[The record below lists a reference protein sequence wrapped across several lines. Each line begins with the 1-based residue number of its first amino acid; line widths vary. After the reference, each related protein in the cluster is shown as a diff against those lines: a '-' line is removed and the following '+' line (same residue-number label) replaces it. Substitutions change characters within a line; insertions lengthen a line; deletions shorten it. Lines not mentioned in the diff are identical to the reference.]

1 MAKLTNYFSHDVSA
15 LSDPKI
21 MIMISLHGMVS
32 YAWWWI
38 LIERLAVEEDCKLP
52 YNKFTFAG
60 LAVTF
65 QISDNLEFWKQNEA
79 NASSN
84 EANEA
89 PLKQT
94 YLARFFIDSLIEDC
108 NLLQTDGEYFWSP
121 SLLKRRQL
129 REEKYR
135 KISEKRRE
143 AGRLGGL
150 ASVESRG
157 RKKAT
162 IKQNEANALSNEAN
176 EAKGKKGNKDIIFY
190 STDEHDEVKQNEA
203 NALSNEANEAKG
215 KKGNKDII
223 FYSTDEHD
231 EVKQNEA
238 NASDDID
245 VNDLFEKS
253 DTKLNDTQSKVY
265 RVYMSEI
272 GEISSVTKERIDDL
286 VVDFGANE
294 VVNAISIASERGK
307 GSIGYITAILN
318 NKVKEEVI
326 KGNGSNGRNGGNRK
340 NKAATD
346 ISEVDW
352 DKETGEW
359 I

>member
-21 MIMISLHGMVS
+21 IIMISLHGMVS

-94 YLARFFIDSLIEDC
+94 DLARFFIDSLIEDC

-150 ASVESRG
+150 ASGESRG

-162 IKQNEANALSNEAN
+162 
-176 EAKGKKGNKDIIFY
+176 
-190 STDEHDEVKQNEA
+190 VKQNEA
-203 NALSNEANEAKG
+203 NASSNEANEAKG

-245 VNDLFEKS
+245 INDLFEKS

-318 NKVKEEVI
+318 NKVKEEAI
-326 KGNGSNGRNGGNRK
+326 KGNGNNGRSSRNRK

-346 ISEVDW
+346 SSEVDW

>member
-150 ASVESRG
+150 ASGESRG

-162 IKQNEANALSNEAN
+162 
-176 EAKGKKGNKDIIFY
+176 
-190 STDEHDEVKQNEA
+190 VKQNEA
-203 NALSNEANEAKG
+203 NASSNEANEAKG

-245 VNDLFEKS
+245 INDLFEKS

-326 KGNGSNGRNGGNRK
+326 KGNGSNGRNSGNRK
-340 NKAATD
+340 TKAATD
-346 ISEVDW
+346 SSEVDW

>member
-60 LAVTF
+60 LAIAF
-65 QISDNLEFWKQNEA
+65 QISDNLAFWKQNVA
-79 NASSN
+79 NAKQN
-84 EANEA
+84 VANIANANLPDLVE
-89 PLKQT
+89 K
-94 YLARFFIDSLIEDC
+94 FIQSLIKDC
-108 NLLQTDGEYFWSP
+108 NLLDTDGTYFWSP
-121 SLLKRRQL
+121 SLQRRTAERL
-129 REEKYR
+129 AKTNA
-135 KISEKRRE
+135 ILEKRRE

-150 ASVESRG
+150 A
-157 RKKAT
+157 KASKYLANA
-162 IKQNEANALSNEAN
+162 KQNVANASDNPSKNSSKLAN
-176 EAKGKKGNKDIIFY
+176 LPKEKKEK
-190 STDEHDEVKQNEA
+190 
-203 NALSNEANEAKG
+203 
-215 KKGNKDII
+215 KDII

-245 VNDLFEKS
+245 INDLFEKS

-272 GEISSVTKERIDDL
+272 GEISSITKERIDDL

-326 KGNGSNGRNGGNRK
+326 KGNGSNGRSSGNRK

-346 ISEVDW
+346 SSEVDW

>member
-60 LAVTF
+60 LAIAF
-65 QISDNLEFWKQNEA
+65 QISDNLAFWKQNVA
-79 NASSN
+79 NAKQN
-84 EANEA
+84 VANIANANLPDLVE
-89 PLKQT
+89 K
-94 YLARFFIDSLIEDC
+94 FIQSLIKDC
-108 NLLQTDGEYFWSP
+108 NLLDTDGTYFWSP
-121 SLLKRRQL
+121 SLQRRTAERL
-129 REEKYR
+129 AKTNA
-135 KISEKRRE
+135 ILEKRRE

-150 ASVESRG
+150 A
-157 RKKAT
+157 KASKYLANA
-162 IKQNEANALSNEAN
+162 KQNVANASDNPSKNSSKLAN
-176 EAKGKKGNKDIIFY
+176 LPKEKKEKKDIIFY
-190 STDEHDEVKQNEA
+190 STDEHDE
-203 NALSNEANEAKG
+203 
-215 KKGNKDII
+215 
-223 FYSTDEHD
+223 
-231 EVKQNEA
+231 A

-245 VNDLFEKS
+245 INDLFEKS

>member
-79 NASSN
+79 N
-84 EANEA
+84 EA

-94 YLARFFIDSLIEDC
+94 DLARFFIDSLIEDC

-150 ASVESRG
+150 ASGESRG

-162 IKQNEANALSNEAN
+162 
-176 EAKGKKGNKDIIFY
+176 
-190 STDEHDEVKQNEA
+190 VKQNEA
-203 NALSNEANEAKG
+203 NASSNEANEAKG

-245 VNDLFEKS
+245 INDLFEKS

-326 KGNGSNGRNGGNRK
+326 KGNGSNGRSSGNRK

-346 ISEVDW
+346 SSEVDW

>member
-60 LAVTF
+60 LAIAF
-65 QISDNLEFWKQNEA
+65 QISDNLAFWKQNVA
-79 NASSN
+79 NAKQN
-84 EANEA
+84 VANIANANLPDLVE
-89 PLKQT
+89 K
-94 YLARFFIDSLIEDC
+94 FIQSLIKDC
-108 NLLQTDGEYFWSP
+108 NLLDTDGTYFWSP
-121 SLLKRRQL
+121 SLQRRTAERL
-129 REEKYR
+129 AKTNA
-135 KISEKRRE
+135 ILEKRRE

-150 ASVESRG
+150 A
-157 RKKAT
+157 KASKYLANA
-162 IKQNEANALSNEAN
+162 KQNVANARDNPSKNSSKLAN
-176 EAKGKKGNKDIIFY
+176 LPKEKKEKKDIIFY
-190 STDEHDEVKQNEA
+190 STDEHDE
-203 NALSNEANEAKG
+203 
-215 KKGNKDII
+215 
-223 FYSTDEHD
+223 
-231 EVKQNEA
+231 A

-245 VNDLFEKS
+245 INDLFEKS

-265 RVYMSEI
+265 IVYMNEI
-272 GEISSVTKERIDDL
+272 GEISSITKERIDDL
-286 VVDFGANE
+286 VIDFGADE

-326 KGNGSNGRNGGNRK
+326 KGNGSNGRGKGNRTP
-340 NKAATD
+340 KAKSD
-346 ISEVDW
+346 GSDVDW
-352 DKETGEW
+352 ENETGEW
-359 I
+359 L

>member
-15 LSDPKI
+15 LIDPKI

-60 LAVTF
+60 LAIAF
-65 QISDNLEFWKQNEA
+65 QISDNLAFWKQNVA
-79 NASSN
+79 NAKQN
-84 EANEA
+84 VANIANANLPDLVE
-89 PLKQT
+89 K
-94 YLARFFIDSLIEDC
+94 FIQSLINDC
-108 NLLQTDGEYFWSP
+108 NLLDTDGTYFWSP
-121 SLLKRRQL
+121 SLQRRTAERL
-129 REEKYR
+129 AKTNA
-135 KISEKRRE
+135 ILEKRRE

-150 ASVESRG
+150 A
-157 RKKAT
+157 KASKYLANA
-162 IKQNEANALSNEAN
+162 KQNLANASDSISKNSSKLAN
-176 EAKGKKGNKDIIFY
+176 LPKEKKEKKDIIFY
-190 STDEHDEVKQNEA
+190 STDEHDEA
-203 NALSNEANEAKG
+203 
-215 KKGNKDII
+215 
-223 FYSTDEHD
+223 
-231 EVKQNEA
+231 KQNEA

-245 VNDLFEKS
+245 INDLFEKS

-265 RVYMSEI
+265 KVYMSEI

-286 VVDFGANE
+286 VVDFGASE

-326 KGNGSNGRNGGNRK
+326 KENGSNGRGKGNRK

-346 ISEVDW
+346 SSEVDW

>member
-84 EANEA
+84 EANASSNEANEA

-94 YLARFFIDSLIEDC
+94 DLARFFIDSLIEDC

-150 ASVESRG
+150 ASGESRG

-162 IKQNEANALSNEAN
+162 VKQNEANASSNEAN
-176 EAKGKKGNKDIIFY
+176 EAKGN
-190 STDEHDEVKQNEA
+190 
-203 NALSNEANEAKG
+203 
-215 KKGNKDII
+215 KGNKDII

-245 VNDLFEKS
+245 INDLFEKS
-253 DTKLNDTQSKVY
+253 DTKLNDTQSKAY

-272 GEISSVTKERIDDL
+272 GEISSITKERIDDL
-286 VVDFGANE
+286 VIDFGANE

-326 KGNGSNGRNGGNRK
+326 KGNGSNGRSSGNRK

-346 ISEVDW
+346 SSEVDW

>member
-65 QISDNLEFWKQNEA
+65 QISDDLEFWKQNEA

-94 YLARFFIDSLIEDC
+94 DLARFFIDSLIEDC

-150 ASVESRG
+150 ASGESRG

-162 IKQNEANALSNEAN
+162 VKQNEANASSNEAN

-190 STDEHDEVKQNEA
+190 STDEHDEVKQN
-203 NALSNEANEAKG
+203 K
-215 KKGNKDII
+215 
-223 FYSTDEHD
+223 
-231 EVKQNEA
+231 A

-245 VNDLFEKS
+245 INDLFEKS

-272 GEISSVTKERIDDL
+272 GEISSITKERIDDL

-326 KGNGSNGRNGGNRK
+326 KGNGSNGRSSGNRK

-346 ISEVDW
+346 SSEVDW

>member
-60 LAVTF
+60 LAIAF
-65 QISDNLEFWKQNEA
+65 QISDNLAFWKQNVA
-79 NASSN
+79 NAKQN
-84 EANEA
+84 VANIANANLPDLVE
-89 PLKQT
+89 K
-94 YLARFFIDSLIEDC
+94 FIQSLIKDC
-108 NLLQTDGEYFWSP
+108 NLLDTDGTYFWSP
-121 SLLKRRQL
+121 SLQRRTAERL
-129 REEKYR
+129 AKTNA
-135 KISEKRRE
+135 ILEKRRE

-150 ASVESRG
+150 A
-157 RKKAT
+157 KASKYLANA
-162 IKQNEANALSNEAN
+162 KQNVANASDNYSKSSSKLAN
-176 EAKGKKGNKDIIFY
+176 LPKEKKEK
-190 STDEHDEVKQNEA
+190 
-203 NALSNEANEAKG
+203 
-215 KKGNKDII
+215 KDII

-245 VNDLFEKS
+245 INDLFEKS
-253 DTKLNDTQSKVY
+253 DAKLNNSQSKVY
-265 RVYMSEI
+265 KVYMSEI
-272 GEISSVTKERIDDL
+272 GEISSITKERIDDL
-286 VVDFGANE
+286 VIDFGANE

-326 KGNGSNGRNGGNRK
+326 KGNGSNGRSSGNRK

-346 ISEVDW
+346 SSEVDW

>member
-65 QISDNLEFWKQNEA
+65 QISDNLEFWKQNKA

-94 YLARFFIDSLIEDC
+94 DLARFFINSLIEDC

-121 SLLKRRQL
+121 SLLKRSQL

-150 ASVESRG
+150 ASGESRG
-157 RKKAT
+157 RKKTAA
-162 IKQNEANALSNEAN
+162 KQNEANAS
-176 EAKGKKGNKDIIFY
+176 
-190 STDEHDEVKQNEA
+190 
-203 NALSNEANEAKG
+203 SNEANEAKG

-245 VNDLFEKS
+245 INDLFEKS

-265 RVYMSEI
+265 KVYMSEI

-326 KGNGSNGRNGGNRK
+326 KENGSNGHGKGNRK
-340 NKAATD
+340 TKAATD
-346 ISEVDW
+346 SSEVDW

>member
-60 LAVTF
+60 LAIAF
-65 QISDNLEFWKQNEA
+65 QISDNLAFWKQNVASAKQNVANIA
-79 NASSN
+79 NAN
-84 EANEA
+84 LPDLVE
-89 PLKQT
+89 K
-94 YLARFFIDSLIEDC
+94 FIQSLINDC
-108 NLLQTDGEYFWSP
+108 NLLDTDGTYFWSP
-121 SLLKRRQL
+121 SLQRRTAERL
-129 REEKYR
+129 AKTNA
-135 KISEKRRE
+135 ILEKRRE

-150 ASVESRG
+150 A
-157 RKKAT
+157 KASKYLASA
-162 IKQNEANALSNEAN
+162 KQNLANASDGHSKNSSKLAN
-176 EAKGKKGNKDIIFY
+176 LPKEKKEK
-190 STDEHDEVKQNEA
+190 
-203 NALSNEANEAKG
+203 
-215 KKGNKDII
+215 KDII

-346 ISEVDW
+346 SSEVDW

>member
-60 LAVTF
+60 LAIAF
-65 QISDNLEFWKQNEA
+65 QISDNLAFWKQNIA
-79 NASSN
+79 NAKQN
-84 EANEA
+84 VANIANANLPDLVE
-89 PLKQT
+89 K
-94 YLARFFIDSLIEDC
+94 FIQSLIKDC
-108 NLLQTDGEYFWSP
+108 NLLDTDGTYFWSP
-121 SLLKRRQL
+121 SLQRRTAERL
-129 REEKYR
+129 AKTNA
-135 KISEKRRE
+135 ILEKRRE

-150 ASVESRG
+150 A
-157 RKKAT
+157 KASKYLANA
-162 IKQNEANALSNEAN
+162 KQNVANASDNYSKSSSKLAN
-176 EAKGKKGNKDIIFY
+176 LPKEKKEK
-190 STDEHDEVKQNEA
+190 
-203 NALSNEANEAKG
+203 
-215 KKGNKDII
+215 KDII

-245 VNDLFEKS
+245 INDLFEKS
-253 DTKLNDTQSKVY
+253 DTKLNDTQSRVY

-272 GEISSVTKERIDDL
+272 GEISSITKERIDDL
-286 VVDFGANE
+286 VVDFGANK

>member
-65 QISDNLEFWKQNEA
+65 QISDNLEFWKQNKA

-94 YLARFFIDSLIEDC
+94 DLARFFINSLIEDC

-121 SLLKRRQL
+121 SLLKRSQL

-150 ASVESRG
+150 ASGESRG
-157 RKKAT
+157 RKKTAA
-162 IKQNEANALSNEAN
+162 KQNEANAS
-176 EAKGKKGNKDIIFY
+176 
-190 STDEHDEVKQNEA
+190 
-203 NALSNEANEAKG
+203 SNEANEAKG

-245 VNDLFEKS
+245 INDLFEKS

-326 KGNGSNGRNGGNRK
+326 KGNGSYGRGKGNRTP
-340 NKAATD
+340 KAKSD
-346 ISEVDW
+346 GSDVDW
-352 DKETGEW
+352 ENETGEW

>member
-38 LIERLAVEEDCKLP
+38 LIERLAIEEDCKLP

-60 LAVTF
+60 LAIAF
-65 QISDNLEFWKQNEA
+65 QISDNLVFWKQNVA
-79 NASSN
+79 NAKQN
-84 EANEA
+84 VANIANANLPDLVE
-89 PLKQT
+89 K
-94 YLARFFIDSLIEDC
+94 FIQSLIKDC
-108 NLLQTDGEYFWSP
+108 NLLDTDGTYFWSP
-121 SLLKRRQL
+121 SLQRRTAERL
-129 REEKYR
+129 AKTNA
-135 KISEKRRE
+135 ILEKRRE

-150 ASVESRG
+150 A
-157 RKKAT
+157 KASKYLANA
-162 IKQNEANALSNEAN
+162 KQNVANASDNPSKNSSKLAN
-176 EAKGKKGNKDIIFY
+176 LPKEKKEKKDIIFY
-190 STDEHDEVKQNEA
+190 STDEHDE
-203 NALSNEANEAKG
+203 
-215 KKGNKDII
+215 
-223 FYSTDEHD
+223 
-231 EVKQNEA
+231 A

-245 VNDLFEKS
+245 INDLFEKS

-326 KGNGSNGRNGGNRK
+326 KGNGSNRRNKGTG
-340 NKAATD
+340 KAKAKSD
-346 ISEVDW
+346 GSDVDW
-352 DKETGEW
+352 KNETGEW

>member
-60 LAVTF
+60 LAIAF
-65 QISDNLEFWKQNEA
+65 QISDNLAFWKQNIA
-79 NASSN
+79 NAKQN
-84 EANEA
+84 VANIASANLPDLVE
-89 PLKQT
+89 K
-94 YLARFFIDSLIEDC
+94 FIQSLIEDC
-108 NLLQTDGEYFWSP
+108 NLLDTDGTYFWSP
-121 SLLKRRQL
+121 SLQRRTAERL
-129 REEKYR
+129 AKTNA
-135 KISEKRRE
+135 ILEKRRE

-150 ASVESRG
+150 A
-157 RKKAT
+157 KASKYLANA
-162 IKQNEANALSNEAN
+162 KQNIANASDGHSKNSSKLAN
-176 EAKGKKGNKDIIFY
+176 LPKEKKEK
-190 STDEHDEVKQNEA
+190 
-203 NALSNEANEAKG
+203 
-215 KKGNKDII
+215 KDII

-245 VNDLFEKS
+245 INDLFEKS
-253 DTKLNDTQSKVY
+253 DAKLNNSQSKVY
-265 RVYMSEI
+265 KVYMSEI
-272 GEISSVTKERIDDL
+272 GEISSITKERIDDL
-286 VVDFGANE
+286 VIDFGVNE

-326 KGNGSNGRNGGNRK
+326 KGNGSNGRNGGNRTAKAK
-340 NKAATD
+340 NRD
-346 ISEVDW
+346 EIDW
-352 DKETGEW
+352 SKETGEW

>member
-60 LAVTF
+60 LAIAF
-65 QISDNLEFWKQNEA
+65 QISDNLAFWKQNIA
-79 NASSN
+79 NAKQN
-84 EANEA
+84 VANIANANLPDLVE
-89 PLKQT
+89 K
-94 YLARFFIDSLIEDC
+94 FIQSLIKDC
-108 NLLQTDGEYFWSP
+108 NLLDTDGTYFWSP
-121 SLLKRRQL
+121 SLQRRTAERL
-129 REEKYR
+129 AKTNA
-135 KISEKRRE
+135 ILEKRRE

-150 ASVESRG
+150 A
-157 RKKAT
+157 KASKYLANA
-162 IKQNEANALSNEAN
+162 KQNVANASDNYSKISSKLAN
-176 EAKGKKGNKDIIFY
+176 LPKEKKEK
-190 STDEHDEVKQNEA
+190 
-203 NALSNEANEAKG
+203 
-215 KKGNKDII
+215 KDII

-245 VNDLFEKS
+245 INDLFEKS